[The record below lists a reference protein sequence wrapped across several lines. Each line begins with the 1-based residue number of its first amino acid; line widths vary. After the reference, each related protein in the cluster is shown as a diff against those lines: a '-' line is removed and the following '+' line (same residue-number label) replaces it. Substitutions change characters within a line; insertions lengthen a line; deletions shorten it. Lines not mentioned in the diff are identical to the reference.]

1 MRYAIYFTP
10 PSGDALLKVA
20 ANWLGRSAFSGEAVK
35 VPAIRTLAAEDVAAL
50 TEEPRRYG
58 FHGTLKAPFRLDEAY
73 QESDLV
79 SALMYFASSSAP
91 FVIPRLKLQGIGPF
105 FALVPEEPVAE
116 LNQLANDIVV
126 SFDRFRA
133 PLRDAEIAK
142 RRPER
147 LSEAQRQNLDR
158 WGYPYVFDEFRFHM
172 TLTGPVDEKQR
183 SQVERTL
190 DDFFAPVL
198 EDQVEVA
205 NLALFVE
212 PEKGAPFEIH
222 SLHPLTGGNKMS
234 KRSSRAV
241 GRP

>member
-20 ANWLGRSAFSGEAVK
+20 ANWLGRSAFSGELVK
-35 VPAIRTLAAEDVAAL
+35 VPAIRTLAAEDIAAL

-58 FHGTLKAPFRLDEAY
+58 FHGTLKAPFRLDETY
-73 QESDLV
+73 QENDLL

-116 LNQLANDIVV
+116 LNQLANDVVV

-147 LSEAQRQNLDR
+147 LSDAQRQNLDR

-183 SQVERTL
+183 PHVERVL

-198 EDQVEVA
+198 DDPVEIA

-222 SLHPLTGGNKMS
+222 SLHPMTGGTKVS

>member
-35 VPAIRTLAAEDVAAL
+35 VPTIRTLAAEDIAAL
-50 TEEPRRYG
+50 TEEPRHYG
-58 FHGTLKAPFRLDEAY
+58 FHGTLKAPFRLDAAY
-73 QESDLV
+73 EENDLL
-79 SALMYFASSSAP
+79 SALMYFASSTKP
-91 FVIPRLKLQGIGPF
+91 FMIPRLRVQGIGPF
-105 FALVPEEPVAE
+105 FALVPEEPVME
-116 LNQLANDIVV
+116 LSQLANDVVV

-147 LSEAQRQNLDR
+147 LSEAQRENLDR

-172 TLTGPVDEKQR
+172 TLTGPVDEKHR
-183 SQVERTL
+183 AHVERTL

-205 NLALFVE
+205 NLALFIE

-222 SLHPLTGGNKMS
+222 SLHPMTGGNKMS

-241 GRP
+241 GRQ

>member
-35 VPAIRTLAAEDVAAL
+35 VPAIRTLAAEDIAAL

-58 FHGTLKAPFRLDEAY
+58 FHATLKAPFRLDTAY
-73 QESDLV
+73 NESDLL
-79 SALMYFASSSAP
+79 SALMYFASSSRP
-91 FVIPRLKLQGIGPF
+91 FMIPRLRVQGIGPF

-116 LNQLANDIVV
+116 LNQLANDVVV

-133 PLRDAEIAK
+133 PLRDSEIAK

-172 TLTGPVDEKQR
+172 TLTGSVEEKQR
-183 SQVERTL
+183 PHVERVL

-198 EDQVEVA
+198 DDAVEVA

-212 PEKGAPFEIH
+212 SEKGAPFEIH
-222 SLHPLTGGNKMS
+222 SLHPMTGGNKIP

>member
-20 ANWLGRSAFSGEAVK
+20 ANWLGRSAYSGEAVRA
-35 VPAIRTLAAEDVAAL
+35 PAIRTLPADDIAAL
-50 TEEPRRYG
+50 TAEPRRYG

-73 QESDLV
+73 QESDLL

-91 FVIPRLKLQGIGPF
+91 FVIPRLKLQNIGPF
-105 FALVPEEPVAE
+105 FALVPKQPVAE

-133 PLRDAEIAK
+133 PLRDSEIAR

-147 LSEAQRQNLDR
+147 LSDAQRQNLDR
-158 WGYPYVFDEFRFHM
+158 WGYPYVFEEFRFHM
-172 TLTGPVDEKQR
+172 TLTGPVEEKQR
-183 SQVERTL
+183 PQVERTL
-190 DDFFAPVL
+190 NDFFAPVL

-222 SLHPLTGGNKMS
+222 SLHPMTGGNTMS
-234 KRSSRAV
+234 RRSSRAV

>member
-35 VPAIRTLAAEDVAAL
+35 VPAIRTLAAEDIAAL
-50 TEEPRRYG
+50 TAEPRRYG
-58 FHGTLKAPFRLDEAY
+58 FHGTLKAPFSLDASYE
-73 QESDLV
+73 ESDLL
-79 SALMYFASSSAP
+79 SALMYFASSTRP
-91 FVIPRLKLQGIGPF
+91 FMIPRLQVQGIGPF

-116 LNQLANDIVV
+116 LNQLANDVVV

-183 SQVERTL
+183 PQVERAL

-198 EDQVEVA
+198 DDAVEIA

-222 SLHPLTGGNKMS
+222 SLHPMTGGNKFS

>member
-10 PSGDALLKVA
+10 PSADALVKVA
-20 ANWLGRSAFSGEAVK
+20 VNWLGRSAFSGEAVK
-35 VPAIRTLAAEDVAAL
+35 LPAIRTLRAEDIALL

-58 FHGTLKAPFRLDEAY
+58 FHGTLKAPFRLDEGF
-73 QESDLV
+73 QESDLL
-79 SALMYFASSSAP
+79 SALMYFASSTAP
-91 FVIPRLKLQGIGPF
+91 FVIPRLKIQGIGPF
-105 FALVPEEPVAE
+105 FALIPEEPVAE

-133 PLRDAEIAK
+133 PLRDTEIAK

-147 LSEAQRQNLDR
+147 LSDAQRRNLDR

-172 TLTGPVDEKQR
+172 TLTGPVEEKQR
-183 SQVERTL
+183 PQVERAL
-190 DDFFAPVL
+190 NDFFAPVL

-212 PEKGAPFEIH
+212 TEKGAPFEIH
-222 SLHPLTGGNKMS
+222 SLHPLSGGNKVS
-234 KRSSRAV
+234 VRSSRAV

>member
-35 VPAIRTLAAEDVAAL
+35 VPAIRTLAAEDIAAL
-50 TEEPRRYG
+50 TAEPRRYG
-58 FHGTLKAPFRLDEAY
+58 FHGTLKAPFRLDAAY
-73 QESDLV
+73 DESDLL
-79 SALMYFASSSAP
+79 SALMYFSSSTRP
-91 FVIPRLKLQGIGPF
+91 FMIPRLQVHGIGPF

-116 LNQLANDIVV
+116 LNQLANDVVV

-183 SQVERTL
+183 PQVERTL

-198 EDQVEVA
+198 DDAVEIA

-222 SLHPLTGGNKMS
+222 SLHPMTGGNKIS

>member
-35 VPAIRTLAAEDVAAL
+35 VPAIRTLAAEDVAVL

-58 FHGTLKAPFRLDEAY
+58 FHGTLKAPFRLDEA
-73 QESDLV
+73 
-79 SALMYFASSSAP
+79 SSAP

-222 SLHPLTGGNKMS
+222 SLHPLTGGNKVS

>member
-1 MRYAIYFTP
+1 
-10 PSGDALLKVA
+10 
-20 ANWLGRSAFSGEAVK
+20 
-35 VPAIRTLAAEDVAAL
+35 
-50 TEEPRRYG
+50 
-58 FHGTLKAPFRLDEAY
+58 
-73 QESDLV
+73 
-79 SALMYFASSSAP
+79 MYFASSSAP

-116 LNQLANDIVV
+116 LNQLANDVVV

-183 SQVERTL
+183 PHVERVL

-198 EDQVEVA
+198 DDPVEVA

-222 SLHPLTGGNKMS
+222 SLHPMTGGTKVS